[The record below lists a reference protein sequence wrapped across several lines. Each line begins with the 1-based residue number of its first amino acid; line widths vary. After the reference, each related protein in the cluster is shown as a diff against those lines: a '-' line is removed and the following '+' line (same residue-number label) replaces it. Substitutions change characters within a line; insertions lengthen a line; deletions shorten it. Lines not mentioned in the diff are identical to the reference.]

1 MKRKR
6 MDSDIKQ
13 NIKSITVQEIEELE
27 PHSITIVD
35 IRKEEDYNFLDDY
48 ENKWKGAILLWKN
61 RLQEKKHLNC

>member
-1 MKRKR
+1 

-13 NIKSITVQEIEELE
+13 HIKSITVQEIEELE

-35 IRKEEDYNFLDDY
+35 IRKEEDYNLLDDY

>member
-1 MKRKR
+1 

-13 NIKSITVQEIEELE
+13 HIKSITVQEIEELE